1 VERQPLVIQTLYAEL
16 MEQMLALEAGR
27 SIGNA
32 EGCFTTKTI
41 KGEAYVYFQHS
52 DPGGRKRQIY
62 LGKKGPSL
70 ERVMERFSADRE
82 AVKQDQSEVKR
93 LCALLRTG
101 GAMTTNNTSARV
113 LRAFAQSGLFRLGAV
128 LVGTHAFTSLGN
140 LLGVKWAHSALQTQ
154 DVDIAGESR
163 MGIAFPHA
171 KADVPFVLDQLEMG
185 FLPIPSFK
193 PGQPSTSFK
202 VRGRSLR
209 VDFLTPA
216 TGSRNRG
223 PVHIPRFS
231 VAAQPLSF
239 LDFLIET
246 PEHGVIIDG
255 GGVLVQVPSP
265 ARFALHKLIICAE
278 RGVTGHTK
286 IEKDLLQVS
295 QLVQILAEDRPG
307 DLVFSWEM
315 ASSKGKGWQRRLD
328 RGMSLLNHRHPE
340 VHALLRDTM
349 RHKV

>member
-1 VERQPLVIQTLYAEL
+1 

-41 KGEAYVYFQHS
+41 KGEAYVYFQYS
-52 DPGGRKRQIY
+52 DPGGRKRQTY
-62 LGKKGPSL
+62 VGKKGPSL
-70 ERVMERFSADRE
+70 DRVMDRFSADRE
-82 AVKQDQSEVKR
+82 AVKEDQTEVKR

-101 GAMTTNNTSARV
+101 GAMTTDSASARV
-113 LRAFAQSGLFRLGAV
+113 LKAFAQSGLFRLGAV
-128 LVGTHAFTSLGN
+128 LVGTHAFTVLGN
-140 LLGVKWAHSALQTQ
+140 LLGIKWRHSALQTQ

-163 MGIAFPHA
+163 MGIAIPHA
-171 KADVPFVLDQLEMG
+171 KADVSRVLDQLEMG
-185 FLPIPSFK
+185 FLPVPSFK

-202 VRGRSLR
+202 VRGKALR

-216 TGSRNRG
+216 TGPRDRG

-239 LDFLIET
+239 LDFLIEN

-255 GGVLVQVPSP
+255 GGVLVQVTSP

-278 RGVTGHTK
+278 RGVADHTK
-286 IEKDLLQVS
+286 MEKDLLQAS
-295 QLVQILAEDRPG
+295 QLVRILAEDRPG
-307 DLVFSWEM
+307 DLALSWEM
-315 ASSKGKGWQRRLD
+315 AAPRGKGWQRRLD
-328 RGMSLLNHRHPE
+328 RGMALLNQRYPE
-340 VHALLRDTM
+340 AHALMRDTVL
-349 RHKV
+349 H